1 MQAEADASSMA
12 EAPPP
17 DGWSGWSPVRE
28 RSPMDCFE
36 GAEVIGELEAI
47 IEVVASRVTSN

>member
-1 MQAEADASSMA
+1 MQAEADASSVA

-17 DGWSGWSPVRE
+17 DGWSPVRE
-28 RSPMDCFE
+28 RSPMDCLE
-36 GAEVIGELEAI
+36 EAEVIAELEAI